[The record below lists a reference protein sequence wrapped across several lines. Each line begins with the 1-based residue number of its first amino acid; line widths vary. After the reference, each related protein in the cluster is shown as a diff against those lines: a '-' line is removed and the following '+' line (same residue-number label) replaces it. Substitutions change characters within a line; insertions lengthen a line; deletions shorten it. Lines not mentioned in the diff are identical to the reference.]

1 MFVIRVFNHYIHRRI
16 LMQVL
21 FDFGLIVTA
30 VMGAVFFGRQHSQF
44 LLSATATLSFSLAIC
59 IFLINIASGFYR
71 QAHNRSFTET
81 LARAGLAALIA
92 LPLAYGIFSTL
103 PESVEN
109 SSALSLSA
117 VIAVAAVLLHRVY
130 AAHAGVKAG
139 TRTRILVLGSGP
151 AAKLVGETLRASDP
165 TAEIVGY
172 FSAPNEQQVAVAPSQ
187 IVAGQSLAQTALKAG
202 VSEIVVAVTE
212 RRGGNMPLRDLLD
225 CKIQGIRVSD
235 ISTHFE
241 KTLGKLRLDY
251 VNAGWLIFGDGFDQ
265 GFFRTAVKRLF
276 DIVSATVLLLVSA
289 PVMLVTMVLIKLES
303 PGPVF
308 YRQQRVGLNGVPF
321 DVVKF
326 RSMRNDA
333 EKDGKPRWATA
344 ADDRVTS
351 VGRVIR
357 KVRIDELPQLFNVL
371 KGEMSI
377 VGPRPERPFFVDKLT
392 QEIPYYAVRH
402 SIKPGVTGWA
412 QVRYHYGATVEDSQE
427 KLQYDLY
434 YVKNHTLFL
443 DLLILFET
451 VAVVLTGKGA
461 R

>member
-1 MFVIRVFNHYIHRRI
+1 MIRLFNHYIHRRI
-16 LMQVL
+16 ILQVL
-21 FDFGLIVTA
+21 FDYGLIVSA
-30 VMGAVFFGRQHSQF
+30 VMAAVALGRQHSDF
-44 LLSATATLSFSLAIC
+44 LLSMTATHGFSVATC
-59 IFLINIASGFYR
+59 TFVINIASGFY
-71 QAHNRSFTET
+71 QQTHNRSFTES
-81 LARAGLAALIA
+81 LARAGLAALFALPMAYAIFSLLPGEMSSSGA
-92 LPLAYGIFSTL
+92 LPLA
-103 PESVEN
+103 
-109 SSALSLSA
+109 AM
-117 VIAVAAVLLHRVY
+117 IAVAAVLAHRVY
-130 AAHAGVKAG
+130 AAHAGMNVRA
-139 TRTRILVLGSGP
+139 RSRILVLGSGP
-151 AAKLVGETLRASDP
+151 AAKLVGETLKASDP
-165 TAEIVGY
+165 SAEVVGY
-172 FSAPNEQQVAVAPSQ
+172 FPAPNEQQVAVAASQ
-187 IVAGQSLAQTALKAG
+187 ILTGQSLAATALSAG

-225 CKIQGIRVSD
+225 CKIKGIRVSD

-276 DIVSATVLLLVSA
+276 DIASAAVLLLVSA
-289 PVMLVTMVLIKLES
+289 PVMLITMVLIKLES

-308 YRQQRVGLNGVPF
+308 YRQQRVGLNGESF

-344 ADDRVTS
+344 ADDRITS

-357 KVRIDELPQLFNVL
+357 KLRIDELPQLFNVL

-377 VGPRPERPFFVDKLT
+377 VGPRPERPFFVERLT

-427 KLQYDLY
+427 KLQFDLY

>member
-1 MFVIRVFNHYIHRRI
+1 MVRIFNHYIHRRLI
-16 LMQVL
+16 FQVL
-21 FDFGLIVTA
+21 FDYGLIVSA
-30 VMGAVFFGRQHSQF
+30 VLAAVALGRQHSDF
-44 LLSATATLSFSLAIC
+44 LLSMTATHGFSVATC
-59 IFLINIASGFYR
+59 TFVINIASGFYQ

-81 LARAGLAALIA
+81 LARAGLAALFA
-92 LPLAYGIFSTL
+92 LPLAYAIFSVL
-103 PESVEN
+103 PEQGAGSRILPV
-109 SSALSLSA
+109 AA
-117 VIAVAAVLLHRVY
+117 VLAVAAVLVHRVY
-130 AAHAGVKAG
+130 AAHASVGRA
-139 TRTRILVLGSGP
+139 RSRILVLGSGP
-151 AAKLVGETLRASDP
+151 AAKLVGETLNSSDP
-165 TAEIVGY
+165 SAEVVG
-172 FSAPNEQQVAVAPSQ
+172 FFPAPHEQQVAVLASQ
-187 IVAGQSLAQTALKAG
+187 ILSGQSLAETALRAG

-276 DIVSATVLLLVSA
+276 DIVSASVLLVVSA
-289 PVMLVTMVLIKLES
+289 PVMLVTMLLIKLES

-308 YRQQRVGLNGVPF
+308 YRQQRVGLNGQNF
-321 DVVKF
+321 NVVKF

-344 ADDRVTS
+344 ADDRVTA

-357 KVRIDELPQLFNVL
+357 KLRIDELPQLINVF

-377 VGPRPERPFFVDKLT
+377 VGPRPERPFFVERLT

>member
-1 MFVIRVFNHYIHRRI
+1 MIRVFNHYIHRRV

-21 FDFGLIVTA
+21 FDYGLIVFV
-30 VMGAVFFGRQHSQF
+30 VMGALMLGRQHSEL
-44 LLSATATLSFSLAIC
+44 LLSATATHGLSLATC
-59 IFLINIASGFYR
+59 TFVINIASGIY
-71 QAHNRSFTET
+71 QPAHSRPFTET
-81 LARAGLAALIA
+81 LARAALAALFA
-92 LPLAYGIFSTL
+92 LPIAYGIFSLMPSGADSQAL
-103 PESVEN
+103 PLI
-109 SSALSLSA
+109 AMF
-117 VIAVAAVLLHRVY
+117 AVAAVLVHRVY
-130 AAHAGVKAG
+130 AAHAAVRGSV
-139 TRTRILVLGSGP
+139 RTRILVLGSGP
-151 AAKLVGETLRASDP
+151 AAKLVGETLKASDP
-165 TAEIVGY
+165 AAEIIGY
-172 FSAPNEQQVAVAPSQ
+172 FPAPNEQQVAVPTSQ
-187 IVAGQSLAQTALKAG
+187 ILSGRTLAQTALAAD

-276 DIVSATVLLLVSA
+276 DVTSAGILLLLSA
-289 PVMLVTMVLIKLES
+289 PVMLVTMLLIKLES
-303 PGPVF
+303 EGPVF

-326 RSMRNDA
+326 RSMRTDA
-333 EKDGKPRWATA
+333 EKDGKPRWASA
-344 ADDRVTS
+344 VDDRVTR
-351 VGRVIR
+351 VGRIIR
-357 KVRIDELPQLFNVL
+357 KLRIDELPQLLNVL

-377 VGPRPERPFFVDKLT
+377 VGPRPERPFFVERLT

-412 QVRYHYGATVEDSQE
+412 QVKYHYGATVEDSQE

-461 R
+461 H

>member
-1 MFVIRVFNHYIHRRI
+1 MIRLFNHYIHRR
-16 LMQVL
+16 LLLQVL
-21 FDFGLIVTA
+21 FDYGLIVSA
-30 VMGAVFFGRQHSQF
+30 VMAAMVVGRQHSEF
-44 LLSATATLSFSLAIC
+44 LLSMTATHGLSLATC
-59 IFLINIASGFYR
+59 TFVINIASGFY
-71 QAHNRSFTET
+71 QQTHNRSFTES
-81 LARAGLAALIA
+81 LARAGLAALFA
-92 LPLAYGIFSTL
+92 LPLAYAMFSLL
-103 PESVEN
+103 PVEVGGPAFLPLAAM
-109 SSALSLSA
+109 S
-117 VIAVAAVLLHRVY
+117 AVAAVIVHRVY
-130 AAHAGVKAG
+130 AAHAGKHA
-139 TRTRILVLGSGP
+139 RARSRILVLGSGP

-165 TAEIVGY
+165 SAEIVGY
-172 FSAPNEQQVAVAPSQ
+172 FPAPNEQQVAVPPSQ
-187 IVAGQSLAQTALKAG
+187 MLSGHSLAAAALNAG

-225 CKIQGIRVSD
+225 CKIKGIRVSD

-276 DIVSATVLLLVSA
+276 DILSAAVLLVVSA
-289 PVMLVTMVLIKLES
+289 PVMLVTMLLIRMES

-308 YRQQRVGLNGVPF
+308 YRQQRVGLNGESF

-344 ADDRVTS
+344 ADDRITK

-357 KVRIDELPQLFNVL
+357 KLRIDELPQLFNVL

-377 VGPRPERPFFVDKLT
+377 VGPRPERPFFVEKLT

-427 KLQYDLY
+427 KLQFDLY